1 MQLLNLLPKFIR
13 RHKVIQLLIFFKLQ
27 QKIIELFFNC
37 GSRAFIDISDPE
49 PRNVYIKREYD
60 THFFSITSCFL
71 PEQGIFFDL
80 GANHGLCT
88 FGLLP
93 KYSQIDF
100 HLFEANSFLVQ
111 LLSKSIEL
119 HSGNTFHLNHAC
131 ISDQNGFTKFY
142 LEEKQSGQ
150 SHVATNSEKGINIKN
165 LVLDDYCIAKKI
177 EMIDFAKIDL
187 EGHEFPALRGW
198 EIYLTQKKVRAI
210 YIEIIPENQNRYGLN
225 TNEPLK
231 FLESFGYDLFLCKS
245 EDFNTFGD
253 KTKVIRKGTN
263 MLKLSK
269 FNAIDYP
276 QDYATDILALASK
289 LTD

>member
-27 QKIIELFFNC
+27 QRIIELFFNC

-49 PRNVYIKREYD
+49 PRNVYLKREFD
-60 THFFSITSCFL
+60 THFFSIASYFL
-71 PEQGIFFDL
+71 TEKGVFFDL

-93 KYSQIDF
+93 EHSHVDF

-111 LLSKSIEL
+111 LLSKSIKL
-119 HSGNTFHLNHAC
+119 HSGNSFHLNHAC
-131 ISDQNGFTKFY
+131 ISDQNGFTKFH

-150 SHVATNSEKGINIKN
+150 SHVSINSEKGINIKN
-165 LVLDDYCIAKKI
+165 LVLDDYCIAKRI

-187 EGHEFPALRGW
+187 EGHELSALRGW
-198 EIYLTQKKVRAI
+198 EIYLREKKVRAI
-210 YIEIIPENQNRYGLN
+210 YIEIMSENQNRYGLN

-231 FLESFGYDLFLCKS
+231 YLESFGYDLFLCKS
-245 EDFNTFGD
+245 EDLNTFGD
-253 KTKVIRKGTN
+253 KTKVIQKGTN

-276 QDYATDILALASK
+276 LDCATDILALASK